1 MPLPELLDELFRLYR
16 RYFPVMVGIS
26 LLLVLPGLLTSL
38 LSGSYRTN
46 LTAAL
51 SALPTGG
58 WSAVVDRLQAAQAQQ
73 NPGWGILGFIIFL
86 IIVPLSIGSLY
97 QAAVDAAN
105 GRAITV
111 ASVLTATLE
120 RYWPLYGFFLLL
132 IGIAVVW
139 AIAFVI
145 GFALIVLPSLAV
157 VCVGVWL
164 AVRWALTLPAMMAE
178 NIGPIKG
185 LRRSWE
191 LVSGMWWRSFGILLL
206 AGIAYYFITVALL
219 ALFTVITALVP
230 GLGDDF
236 RSGLATAGTD
246 LTSALIAPVFP
257 ILLTLLYFDLRVR
270 KEGLDLD
277 QLARQ
282 TSPGPTP
289 A

>member
-16 RYFPVMVGIS
+16 RAFPVMVGIS

-51 SALPTGG
+51 SAYPTGG
-58 WSAVVDRLQAAQAQQ
+58 WAAVLDRLQTAQAQQ
-73 NPGWGILGFIIFL
+73 NTGWGLLGLLIFL
-86 IIVPLSIGSLY
+86 IILPLSIGALY

-105 GRAITV
+105 GRPITV
-111 ASVLTATLE
+111 ASELTATLE

-132 IGIAVVW
+132 LGMLVVW
-139 AIAFVI
+139 AIALAI
-145 GFALIVLPSLAV
+145 GFVLIVIPGLAV
-157 VCVGVWL
+157 FCVGVWL
-164 AVRWALTLPAMMAE
+164 AIRWVLTVPAMMAE

-185 LRRSWE
+185 FQRSWA
-191 LVSGMWWRSFGILLL
+191 LVSGMWWRTFGILLL
-206 AGIAYYFITVALL
+206 AGIAYYLITVALL
-219 ALFTVITALVP
+219 GVFTVITAVVP
-230 GLGDDF
+230 GLSDDL
-236 RSGLATAGTD
+236 RSGLATAATN

-282 TSPGPTP
+282 TSPGPSP